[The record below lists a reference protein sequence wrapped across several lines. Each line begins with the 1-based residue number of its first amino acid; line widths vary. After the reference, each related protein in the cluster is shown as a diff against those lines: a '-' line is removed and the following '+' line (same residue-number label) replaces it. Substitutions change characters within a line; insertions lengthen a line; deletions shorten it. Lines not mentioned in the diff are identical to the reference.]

1 MVLMF
6 NIFGKI
12 KDGIIATLLLA
23 IPIIYVFGR
32 AKGKAAE
39 KHKVL
44 KDELQAQ
51 NKATDFYKAM
61 AEHEDDHNVDSRSGL
76 TDRLRRD
83 GL

>member
-6 NIFGKI
+6 NIFGRI

-61 AEHEDDHNVDSRSGL
+61 AEHEEDGTIDSRSNL
-76 TDRLRRD
+76 SDRLRRN